1 LVRHWLSEPGK
12 VNGSG
17 AVSLERFLFGQD
29 KHAMARLFGVGQQH
43 AGCRFNPMRRFR
55 RSFMTP
61 RDFAALDQA
70 IFLTPD
76 SIAATTR
83 PAADTSG
90 MRPRSATC

>member
-1 LVRHWLSEPGK
+1 LSLGSSLAFKSRK

-61 RDFAALDQA
+61 RDFAALD
-70 IFLTPD
+70 
-76 SIAATTR
+76 
-83 PAADTSG
+83 
-90 MRPRSATC
+90 